1 MKLISLLAFCILLF
15 SCSRN
20 TEQAN
25 GRTTVLDVSR
35 MDTIVCAQQDDTPL
49 DSIISRIDYV
59 KLHSTKDKPV
69 GAIDAL
75 WVTEDHIIA
84 ADYNQSETIFIFD
97 RQGQF
102 QAAIS
107 RKGRGPQEYQSIM
120 DVTLTPDRKRIAVL
134 DNHGKKILYYD
145 LAGNF
150 VLHKD
155 TPFYAIGM
163 KYLDEENILLS
174 TYGLEE
180 RDPGLASYPHNKDL
194 LYCMDTTM
202 RIRKSFMPNQFS
214 KELGGWCSPKV
225 KQFDGSR
232 VYATH
237 VYSDTVYQVTP
248 EGLIARYWIDLSP
261 VGGIANFWDGLTEE
275 KHMAMKEPMFT
286 GALLENDR
294 FIFFNPL
301 GVPTI
306 LFSKKTKKCY
316 YLGNRSSTGL
326 GIHAGSF
333 DFACGDQ
340 FIKVVPAY
348 QMWKVDKHVNQ
359 TYVKLMTEIATGMEE
374 NDDPVLL
381 FYTLREPDT
390 QTADR

>member
-1 MKLISLLAFCILLF
+1 MKYIYAIISLLLI

-20 TEQAN
+20 TEQT
-25 GRTTVLDVSR
+25 GRSAVLDVTC
-35 MDTIVCAQQDDTPL
+35 MDTIVCALQDDMPL
-49 DSIISRIDYV
+49 DSIISKIDYV
-59 KLHSTKDKPV
+59 KLRSTKNNPV

-84 ADYNQSETIFIFD
+84 ADYNQSETIFVFD
-97 RQGQF
+97 RQGQL
-102 QAAIS
+102 QATIS
-107 RKGRGPQEYQSIM
+107 RKGRGPQEYLSIM

-145 LAGNF
+145 LAGHF
-150 VLHKD
+150 LFRKELL
-155 TPFYAIGM
+155 FYPLRM
-163 KYLDEENILLS
+163 RYLDEENILLT

-180 RDPGLASYPHNKDL
+180 RDPGLASYPCNKDL
-194 LYCMDTTM
+194 LFCVDTTLQ
-202 RIRKSFMPNQFS
+202 IRKSFMPNQFS

-225 KQFDGSR
+225 KQFDDGR

-316 YLGNRSSTGL
+316 HLGNRSSTGL
-326 GIHAGSF
+326 GLHVSSVN
-333 DFACGDQ
+333 FAYGDQ
-340 FIKVVPAY
+340 FIAVVPAY
-348 QMWKVDKHVNQ
+348 QLCDITSRSWIDRRYQDLAEKIEDG
-359 TYVKLMTEIATGMEE
+359 LSED
-374 NDDPVLL
+374 DDPVLL
-381 FYTLREPDT
+381 FFTLKEPDASA
-390 QTADR
+390 AD